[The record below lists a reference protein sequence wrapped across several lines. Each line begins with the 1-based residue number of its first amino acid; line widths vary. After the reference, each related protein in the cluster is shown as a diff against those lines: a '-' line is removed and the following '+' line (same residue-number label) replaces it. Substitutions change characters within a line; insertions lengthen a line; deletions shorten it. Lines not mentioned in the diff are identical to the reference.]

1 MMSIRVIF
9 SAFVTGV
16 VMFGIVV
23 VVLVAGM
30 TTKPAEQSLVFPLV
44 QLSISAGLLLVALKI
59 KIRLDCSSEES
70 LSRTYRGRVIIRAA
84 IAEGAAL
91 CGLVGFMV
99 AAQWWMLPIVIIIG
113 VVGFIS
119 TAPTAGALQREQEQL
134 RAEGC
139 PFNLTAALN
148 ASR

>member
-1 MMSIRVIF
+1 MDEDPGWPWARRSVSGAPPVGPTDEISGRRAPVPGAGLMSIRVIF

-59 KIRLDCSSEES
+59 KIRLDCSSEE
-70 LSRTYRGRVIIRAA
+70 
-84 IAEGAAL
+84 
-91 CGLVGFMV
+91 
-99 AAQWWMLPIVIIIG
+99 
-113 VVGFIS
+113 
-119 TAPTAGALQREQEQL
+119 
-134 RAEGC
+134 
-139 PFNLTAALN
+139 
-148 ASR
+148 

>member
-1 MMSIRVIF
+1 
-9 SAFVTGV
+9 
-16 VMFGIVV
+16 
-23 VVLVAGM
+23 
-30 TTKPAEQSLVFPLV
+30 
-44 QLSISAGLLLVALKI
+44 
-59 KIRLDCSSEES
+59 
-70 LSRTYRGRVIIRAA
+70 
-84 IAEGAAL
+84 
-91 CGLVGFMV
+91 MV
-99 AAQWWMLPIVIIIG
+99 SAQWWMLPIVIIIA